1 MSGLWATFEN
11 KDKFVNSWWWHTA
24 YGGEHTQHCARFKVC
39 ISEWFSHVELSGTA
53 PQTVRKLLILRFL
66 RELFFPSASAASLF
80 CWRIWF
86 SFLFFRS
93 TTKVQETFVPN
104 ASLSRRIKLFLDSDQ
119 SRASRLIIN
128 AHVQRNNFPFRRLCS
143 SFFVS
148 ASDKLESLPKRK
160 LENGAIYVRRM
171 WMLPLTRINFLV

>member
-1 MSGLWATFEN
+1 MLNYLEQRG
-11 KDKFVNSWWWHTA
+11 
-24 YGGEHTQHCARFKVC
+24 
-39 ISEWFSHVELSGTA
+39 

-66 RELFFPSASAASLF
+66 RELFSLRHQLRRF
-80 CWRIWF
+80 F
-86 SFLFFRS
+86 VGESDFLSFFFRF

-104 ASLSRRIKLFLDSDQ
+104 ASLSRRIKLFLDSDP

-148 ASDKLESLPKRK
+148 TSDKLESLPKRK

-171 WMLPLTRINFLV
+171 